1 MHSTAELQRLTVEDE
16 AERLQEKVRAAGRDT
31 QDAWMRLR
39 GIKEA
44 EKSVSMTGRAAGYTV
59 PLWARTALTATEL
72 RAHEAYTDA
81 INAELAVRVQLREHT
96 ERRVAAASAR
106 AAALAAGQ
114 VTE

>member
-16 AERLQEKVRAAGRDT
+16 AEVLQRRVQAAGRDT

-44 EKSVSMTGRAAGYTV
+44 ETSLSMTGRAAGYSV
-59 PLWARTALTATEL
+59 PAWARTALMATET
-72 RAHEAYTDA
+72 RATEAYTA
-81 INAELAVRVQLREHT
+81 AVNAELAVRVQLREHT
-96 ERRVAAASAR
+96 DRRVAAAAR
-106 AAALAAGQ
+106 AAAALAAGQ